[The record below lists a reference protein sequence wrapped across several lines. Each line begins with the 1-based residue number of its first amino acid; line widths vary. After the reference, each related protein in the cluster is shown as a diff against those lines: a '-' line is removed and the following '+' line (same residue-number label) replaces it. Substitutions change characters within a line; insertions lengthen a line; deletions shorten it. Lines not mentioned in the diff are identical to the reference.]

1 MRDWRLFTPA
11 FFKRET
17 SLVAEQ
23 LLGAYLVREIQGKSL
38 VGRIVETEAYLGLR
52 DPSCHSF
59 GGLKTP
65 RSQNLYQPGGY
76 SYVYLTY
83 GMYHCFNVVTRT
95 QKEPEAVL
103 IRAVQPLKG
112 LKEMQ
117 KNRNKQEVTELC
129 SGPGKLC
136 QAFGINK
143 KDNARNLTKIGPST
157 NTNRSSKTGP
167 DTNTE
172 PSTGGL
178 FLAQGQAFKDIECDA
193 RVGLPWHKDSAYWFL
208 RFYVKNN
215 PYVSLKKNQI

>member
-1 MRDWRLFTPA
+1 MGTGFLVVSLAMRDWRLFTPA

-117 KNRNKQEVTELC
+117 KNRNKQTTTELC

-143 KDNARNLTKIGPST
+143 KDNAQNLSQPDLTKSALNKKGA
-157 NTNRSSKTGP
+157 
-167 DTNTE
+167 
-172 PSTGGL
+172 L